1 MDRKSSLLALICSL
15 GFKTILLGENL
26 QNAKYAIK
34 SLTLIPIL
42 LKLHYI
48 MEQYIIQKTASQI
61 FDIFFHLAV
70 VVMLPTLPYIL

>member
-48 MEQYIIQKTASQI
+48 MEQYIIQKRRLR
-61 FDIFFHLAV
+61 FFISFTIWL
-70 VVMLPTLPYIL
+70 